1 MLLAVPRLLWQR
13 GELLPQQERAAGLW
27 CLQPAKINQIHPY
40 YSALSDL
47 LTSVFYQ
54 VKWFLNILRSLLK
67 MKNSHAKMVTSSLE
81 EYSVL
86 NGRAAFFHK
95 EPCRHGISKFDSVL
109 WKKGRFNTTNVKW
122 KEISKLGKI
131 LDDAK
136 QGPKHVNLET
146 SLVSRTEFDIFCT
159 RLIFGNDY
167 VIQ

>member
-13 GELLPQQERAAGLW
+13 SELLPQQERAGLW
-27 CLQPAKINQIHPY
+27 CLQPTQINQIHPY
-40 YSALSDL
+40 YGALSDL

-54 VKWFLNILRSLLK
+54 VKRFLNILRSLLK
-67 MKNSHAKMVTSSLE
+67 MKNRHAKMVTSSLE

-95 EPCRHGISKFDSVL
+95 EPCRHGISIFDSVL
-109 WKKGRFNTTNVKW
+109 WKKGRFNHTNIKW
-122 KEISKLGKI
+122 KEISDFVKI
-131 LDDAK
+131 LDDAR
-136 QGPKHVNLET
+136 QGPKHVNLEI
-146 SLVSRTEFDIFCT
+146 SLVSRTEFDIYYT